1 MKIYFKQLHWQIFIA
16 MIFGL
21 IVGSYINL
29 ESSVYTFI
37 ITLGVIFIKLLKMI
51 TIPLIFTSIL
61 TGITNISS
69 FNKLGRIGLKTI
81 SYYLLTSLFAIVIGL
96 GLTNWMQPGVFDLK
110 KECSLNAELIEEAKR
125 TKIDIE
131 IVENIFCK
139 DNVTEQACEMYG
151 TGFSELGKEVPLCEW
166 KVTNGIFNSN
176 NTYDYEKLN
185 TPDSTL
191 DIFIRMI
198 PENPISAAV
207 SGDMLSIIFFT
218 ILLGIAITRL
228 PVNHKKNLTTFFESL
243 FQAIMNLT
251 QMVIKLSPIG
261 VFGLIVKTVSTSNI
275 ELFYSIGK
283 YMLTIAIGLSIHIFI
298 VLPILFFL
306 ITGINPLKHFK
317 AMSSAMATAFSTSS
331 SSSTLPVT
339 IKCVNENVKAS
350 KEVSG
355 FVLPMGATINMD
367 GTALYECA
375 GVIFISQILGVEL
388 TISQQIIVVIT
399 ALLASI
405 GAAGIPS
412 AGLVMIFIV
421 TQAVGFSNEDV
432 ALIIGAM
439 LAVDRPLDMFRTMV
453 NVTSDSI
460 GTAIIAHSE
469 GEELYN

>member
-1 MKIYFKQLHWQIFIA
+1 MKIYLKQLHWQIFIS
-16 MIFGL
+16 MVIGL
-21 IVGSYINL
+21 IIGS
-29 ESSVYTFI
+29 I
-37 ITLGVIFIKLLKMI
+37 IDSDSAFYSISTTLGVIFIKLLKMI

-61 TGITNISS
+61 TGITSISD
-69 FNKLGRIGLKTI
+69 FNQLGRIGFKTI
-81 SYYLLTSLFAIVIGL
+81 SYYMLTSLFAIIIGL
-96 GLTNWMQPGVFDLK
+96 GLTNILKPGN
-110 KECSLNAELIEEAKR
+110 SYAHSEA
-125 TKIDIE
+125 TK
-131 IVENIFCK
+131 V
-139 DNVTEQACEMYG
+139 
-151 TGFSELGKEVPLCEW
+151 
-166 KVTNGIFNSN
+166 
-176 NTYDYEKLN
+176 YDYSNLN

-191 DIFIRMI
+191 DIFVRMI
-198 PENPISAAV
+198 PTNPIAAATE
-207 SGDMLSIIFFT
+207 GDMLSIIFFT
-218 ILLGIAITRL
+218 ILLGIAITKL
-228 PVNHKKNLTTFFESL
+228 PKAHKEPLTSFFESL

-251 QMVIKLSPIG
+251 QMIIKLSPIG
-261 VFGLIVKTVSTSNI
+261 VFGLIVKTVSTSNLD
-275 ELFYSIGK
+275 LFYSIGK
-283 YMLTIAIGLSIHIFI
+283 YMITIAIGLSIHVFI
-298 VLPILFFL
+298 VLPMLFFIL
-306 ITGINPLKHFK
+306 TRINPLKHFK

-375 GVIFISQILGVEL
+375 GVIFISQILGIEL
-388 TISQQIIVVIT
+388 TITQQLIVVIT

-421 TQAVGFSNEDV
+421 TQAVGFRNEDV

-469 GEELYN
+469 GEKLY

>member
-1 MKIYFKQLHWQIFIA
+1 MRKYIKQLHWQIFLS
-16 MIFGL
+16 MIIGL
-21 IVGSYINL
+21 VVGSTINTNSYIYSIL
-29 ESSVYTFI
+29 ITF
-37 ITLGVIFIKLLKMI
+37 GVIFIKLLKMI

-61 TGITNISS
+61 TGITSINN
-69 FNKLGRIGLKTI
+69 FKQLGRIGLKTI
-81 SYYLLTSLFAIVIGL
+81 SYYLLTSLFAIIIGL
-96 GLTNWMQPGVFDLK
+96 GLTNALKPGNSFSHS
-110 KECSLNAELIEEAKR
+110 ET
-125 TKIDIE
+125 TK
-131 IVENIFCK
+131 V
-139 DNVTEQACEMYG
+139 
-151 TGFSELGKEVPLCEW
+151 
-166 KVTNGIFNSN
+166 
-176 NTYDYEKLN
+176 YDYSNLN

-191 DIFIRMI
+191 DIFVRMI
-198 PENPISAAV
+198 PTNPISAAAE
-207 SGDMLSIIFFT
+207 GDMLSIIFFT
-218 ILLGIAITRL
+218 ILLGIAITQL
-228 PVNHKKNLTTFFESL
+228 PKTHKDNLTSFFESL
-243 FQAIMNLT
+243 FQAILNLT
-251 QMVIKLSPIG
+251 QMIIKLSPIG
-261 VFGLIVKTVSTSNI
+261 VFGLIVKTVSTSNL

-283 YMLTIAIGLSIHIFI
+283 YMITIAIGLSIHIFI
-298 VLPILFFL
+298 VLPTLFFI
-306 ITGINPLKHFK
+306 ITRINPVKHFK

-339 IKCVNENVKAS
+339 MKCVKEKVKAS
-350 KEVSG
+350 NEVSG

-421 TQAVGFSNEDV
+421 TQAVGFNNEDV

-469 GEELYN
+469 GEKLY

>member
-1 MKIYFKQLHWQIFIA
+1 
-16 MIFGL
+16 MIIGL
-21 IVGSYINL
+21 IIGS
-29 ESSVYTFI
+29 FI
-37 ITLGVIFIKLLKMI
+37 DTNSTLYSISTTLGLIFIKLLKMI

-61 TGITNISS
+61 TGITSITD
-69 FNKLGRIGLKTI
+69 FNQLGRIGFKTI
-81 SYYLLTSLFAIVIGL
+81 SYYMLTSLFAIIIGL
-96 GLTNWMQPGVFDLK
+96 GLTNILKPGNSYAHS
-110 KECSLNAELIEEAKR
+110 ET
-125 TKIDIE
+125 TK
-131 IVENIFCK
+131 V
-139 DNVTEQACEMYG
+139 
-151 TGFSELGKEVPLCEW
+151 
-166 KVTNGIFNSN
+166 
-176 NTYDYEKLN
+176 YDYSNLN

-191 DIFIRMI
+191 DIFVRMI
-198 PENPISAAV
+198 PTNPIAAATE
-207 SGDMLSIIFFT
+207 GDMLSIIFFT
-218 ILLGIAITRL
+218 ILLGVAITKL
-228 PVNHKKNLTTFFESL
+228 PKGHKEPLTSFFESL

-251 QMVIKLSPIG
+251 QMIIKLSPIG
-261 VFGLIVKTVSTSNI
+261 VFGLIVKTVSTSNLA
-275 ELFYSIGK
+275 LFYSIGK
-283 YMLTIAIGLSIHIFI
+283 YMITIAIGLSIHVFI
-298 VLPILFFL
+298 VLPMLFFIL
-306 ITGINPLKHFK
+306 TRINPLKHFR

-388 TISQQIIVVIT
+388 SITQQLVVVIT

-421 TQAVGFSNEDV
+421 TQAVGFRNEDV

-469 GEELYN
+469 GDKLY

>member
-1 MKIYFKQLHWQIFIA
+1 MVI
-16 MIFGL
+16 GL
-21 IVGSYINL
+21 IIGS
-29 ESSVYTFI
+29 I
-37 ITLGVIFIKLLKMI
+37 IDSDSAFYSISTTLGVIFIKLLKMI

-61 TGITNISS
+61 TGITSISD
-69 FNKLGRIGLKTI
+69 FNQLGRIGFKTI
-81 SYYLLTSLFAIVIGL
+81 SYYMLTSLFAIIIGL
-96 GLTNWMQPGVFDLK
+96 GLTNILKPGN
-110 KECSLNAELIEEAKR
+110 SYAHSEA
-125 TKIDIE
+125 TK
-131 IVENIFCK
+131 V
-139 DNVTEQACEMYG
+139 
-151 TGFSELGKEVPLCEW
+151 
-166 KVTNGIFNSN
+166 
-176 NTYDYEKLN
+176 YDYSNLN

-191 DIFIRMI
+191 DIFVRMI
-198 PENPISAAV
+198 PTNPIAAATE
-207 SGDMLSIIFFT
+207 GDMLSIIFFT
-218 ILLGIAITRL
+218 ILLGIAITKL
-228 PVNHKKNLTTFFESL
+228 PKGHKEPLTSFFESL

-251 QMVIKLSPIG
+251 QMIIKLSPIG
-261 VFGLIVKTVSTSNI
+261 VFGLIVKTVSTSNLD
-275 ELFYSIGK
+275 LFYSIGK
-283 YMLTIAIGLSIHIFI
+283 YMITIAIGLSIHVFI
-298 VLPILFFL
+298 VLPMLFFIL
-306 ITGINPLKHFK
+306 TRINPLKHFK

-375 GVIFISQILGVEL
+375 GVIFISQILGIEL
-388 TISQQIIVVIT
+388 TITQQLIVVIT

-421 TQAVGFSNEDV
+421 TQAVGFRNEDV

-469 GEELYN
+469 GEKLY